1 MRTNTSF
8 YNAEI
13 SAGSLMLPESRRVA
27 AFMLAGPDESA
38 WRKAFSLEEN
48 LLQKNKPATAR
59 RMGRLIRNRLE
70 TVSEETLRLIAEG
83 DREVALQV
91 LLACAIKH
99 SCLLGHYLRDIY
111 RERLR
116 RLEKTLDPKEWETF
130 LHECEHR
137 DPAVSEWSEST
148 RKKIYQVIIRILAE
162 GGYLKSTRGL
172 ELTIPH
178 LHPLVINHLKSIGW
192 QDILTVMDIER

>member
-1 MRTNTSF
+1 
-8 YNAEI
+8 
-13 SAGSLMLPESRRVA
+13 
-27 AFMLAGPDESA
+27 MLAGPDESA